1 MGLWV
6 FVPIFLLGVVVSEKE
21 YPKRRITPL
30 TDRVLRLMKHH
41 GFIKRIPGT
50 LEGGL
55 SFTVFRTVMSL
66 CRWGDK
72 GNINMKDA
80 WRTVEQEIGKK
91 DAQVLREIDSAFE
104 PTKLFNDLVHL
115 HLNDSEFL
123 GRLKANRELAESVKA
138 LAKKLG

>member
-1 MGLWV
+1 
-6 FVPIFLLGVVVSEKE
+6 VSEKE

-30 TDRVLRLMKHH
+30 TDRVLRLLKHH
-41 GFIKRIPGT
+41 DYVKRIPGT

-55 SFTVFRTVMSL
+55 GFTVFRTVMSL

-80 WRTVEQEIGKK
+80 WRLVEEEIGKK
-91 DAQVLREIDSAFE
+91 DAAKLREIESALE

-115 HLNDSEFL
+115 HLNDSDFL
-123 GRLKANRELAESVKA
+123 AKLKANRDLVESIRA